1 MAPRHETGVW
11 LKPAGSRARPGAAA
25 PWIEFRVEAPAPAE
39 EDLAASLCGAGAVG
53 VHVEP
58 GPARAPEG
66 PHVILHAFFDRADPA
81 ATPEAIERL
90 LGEPLA
96 RGARL
101 LGAAPVWDGRWA
113 ERWVASL
120 APFPV
125 GARFTVVPVED
136 PAGARP
142 GAFAPDRLSMEGKL
156 LLPICPSRAFGTGEH
171 PTTQMC
177 LEAIEEIDAR
187 GRSFLDVGTGS
198 GILAMAAASLGAR
211 PVVAVDTDP
220 EAVRVARA
228 NAALLPAAGCVRFA
242 CGGTGCVAGGAF
254 SAVAAN
260 LNAVALEALGEDLVS
275 LLAPGG
281 VLILSGILEG
291 EAPAVI
297 RRIEEIGAPLV
308 RKRLRSGWACAV
320 HGRSDA

>member
-1 MAPRHETGVW
+1 M
-11 LKPAGSRARPGAAA
+11 KPAGSRALPGDAA

-39 EDLAASLCGAGAVG
+39 EDLAAALCGAGAVG
-53 VHVEP
+53 VHVER
-58 GPARAPEG
+58 GTTGAPEG
-66 PHVILHAFFDRADPA
+66 PRVVLHAFFDRTDPS
-81 ATPEAIERL
+81 ATRAVIEQL

-101 LGAAPVWDGRWA
+101 LAAAPVQDDHWA

-125 GARFTVVPVED
+125 GSRFTVVPIED
-136 PAGARP
+136 PARARP
-142 GAFAPDRLSMEGKL
+142 GAFAPDRSSNEGRL
-156 LLPICPSRAFGTGEH
+156 LLPVCPSRAFGTGEH

-177 LEAIEEIDAR
+177 LEEIEEGDPR
-187 GRSFLDVGTGS
+187 GRSLLDVGTGS

-211 PVVAVDTDP
+211 PVVAVDTDL

-228 NAALLPAAGCVRFA
+228 NAALLPAAEGVRFA
-242 CGGTGCVAGGAF
+242 CGGPGCLAGAAF
-254 SAVAAN
+254 ETVAAN
-260 LNAVALEALGEDLVS
+260 LNAVALVALGEDLVS

-291 EAPAVI
+291 EAKAVI
-297 RRIEEIGAPLV
+297 DRIGEIGAPLL
-308 RKRLRSGWACAV
+308 RGTIRSGWACTV
-320 HGRSDA
+320 HGRPDA